1 LTFKLTL
8 NPCSHSIGEIL
19 DLLKAKSAVFQDV
32 KRRTD
37 SLYRHPRGNRGQILN
52 DRWDS
57 DTYSIF
63 SEYTEKKFFDFD
75 DDIMKSP
82 AYRRVYSSIR
92 SVQRPRRPQRT
103 RLEPIVNLL
112 DEEDLIDLRDNPPL
126 IPSYTLELENELS
139 PSSLDRRLS
148 TQPSTTSPNIIEDT
162 INEYLIP
169 IKSQS
174 NQDCEPNLA
183 FSKANALEVP
193 ERLTNTDN
201 PTEDMESQGTAGSP
215 DKEEVGGA
223 ALDSAD
229 GLISTDGDGIKII
242 ETGLDE
248 TKLEET
254 KSNEPISDKTID
266 DAVLVDG
273 NVETTDAMKISKP
286 LINTSPPIAVG
297 DTNPAPRS
305 ELTRPAMPSAISQQT
320 TATYALE
327 PINLPG
333 NSDSLIEAAA
343 SGKSD
348 SVRERLVKTVQIR
361 DAVLQ
366 LALLSASLHGHTDIV
381 DMLLLRGINVNCSQS
396 EKVMICERSRTNLT
410 PLHLAAANNKSS
422 TIELLLKCGAEV
434 GSKDSLG
441 WTPLHFA
448 SARGCVS
455 AVQVLLEHKAPIE
468 SGESGA
474 SCTPL
479 FVATSF
485 GALETAMVL
494 RDSGANQN
502 VKAKF
507 GFTLLHAA
515 ALGNCTDYSTTFKE
529 RLIFSE
535 MVDLFRPINRISLF
549 RPNRIPL
556 FRPNSIHHI
565 QLLSGSKLQSLSR
578 IAHLEHLIEIGCD
591 PSTPDAFGFTPLHLA
606 CLHSIDIAR
615 VLIKHTKNI
624 SAKSKFGWTPLH
636 IAALWSSDVLLA
648 QLLIQAGADLEV
660 PLGQPGVGEAGG
672 EIWASQRLAELNDPF
687 VTSLTPLGLAVAK
700 SNHDMAKYLLRMG
713 AKSQMPGPSGIGVL
727 YIAAAMGNTAILVLL
742 CKQGVGFRQKGLQGI
757 KTAERSAAEQSPDS
771 RTSSGQVVRIEKREQ
786 LVASTSAQS
795 TEEFFASEECLPKSL
810 RMDVDT
816 CDRHGNTPLLRVI
829 RDLNVA
835 ATRSA
840 AATRL
845 LELGANPGVS
855 EQDGKYLL
863 HFSAKL
869 EVDEIRQ
876 LFKAGAPLDAKGPSG
891 FTPLLELVRFGSNPR
906 KLECLVSLG
915 ADIYAKDA
923 KGRSAWKLV
932 SERYKSGIGH
942 RAISSISSM
951 SLSELTDNI
960 CKSEI
965 KKSLNKAR
973 KMKPPPR
980 GWVK

>member
-1 LTFKLTL
+1 M
-8 NPCSHSIGEIL
+8 
-19 DLLKAKSAVFQDV
+19 LKAKSTVFQDV

-37 SLYRHPRGNRGQILN
+37 SLYRPPQDNSGQILN

-63 SEYTEKKFFDFD
+63 SEHTEKKFFDFD

-92 SVQRPRRPQRT
+92 NVQRPRRPQRT
-103 RLEPIVNLL
+103 RLEPIANLL

-148 TQPSTTSPNIIEDT
+148 AQPSTTSPNIIEDT
-162 INEYLIP
+162 INEYHVP

-174 NQDCEPNLA
+174 NQDCEPDLA
-183 FSKANALEVP
+183 FIRTNALGIP
-193 ERLTNTDN
+193 ERLTNTGN
-201 PTEDMESQGTAGSP
+201 PTEDIESQGAAGSP
-215 DKEEVGGA
+215 GREEVEGA

-229 GLISTDGDGIKII
+229 GLISTDGDGVKII

-254 KSNEPISDKTID
+254 KSDEPISDKTTD
-266 DAVLVDG
+266 HAALVDG
-273 NVETTDAMKISKP
+273 NVETTDSMKISKP

-297 DTNPAPRS
+297 DANPAAKS
-305 ELTRPAMPSAISQQT
+305 ELTRPAMPLVISQQT

-327 PINLPG
+327 PIYLSGGFCTDGLLHPFPG
-333 NSDSLIEAAA
+333 NSNNLIQAGA

-348 SVRERLVKTVQIR
+348 SVREQLLKAVPIR
-361 DAVLQ
+361 DNVLQ

-381 DMLLLRGINVNCSQS
+381 SMLLIRGINVNCSQS
-396 EKVMICERSRTNLT
+396 EEVTICKSSRTNLT
-410 PLHLAAANNKSS
+410 PLHLVAANNKSS
-422 TIELLLKCGAEV
+422 TIELLLKCGAKV
-434 GSKDSLG
+434 DSKDSLG

-474 SCTPL
+474 SGTPL
-479 FVATSF
+479 FVAVGF

-494 RDSGANQN
+494 CDSGANKN
-502 VKAKF
+502 AKERS
-507 GFTLLHAA
+507 FTLLHAA
-515 ALGNCTDYSTTFKE
+515 ALGNCTNYSTTFKM
-529 RLIFSE
+529 RLTFSE
-535 MVDLFRPINRISLF
+535 RDLRGISRRPFSPFSLF
-549 RPNRIPL
+549 RPTD
-556 FRPNSIHHI
+556 SIHHI
-565 QLLSGSKLQSLSR
+565 QLLSGSKLESLSC

-591 PSTPDAFGFTPLHLA
+591 PSIPDAFGFTPLHLA

-624 SAKSKFGWTPLH
+624 SATSEFGWTPLH

-660 PLGQPGVGEAGG
+660 PLGWPGT
-672 EIWASQRLAELNDPF
+672 SQRLAELNDLF

-700 SNHDMAKYLLRMG
+700 SNHNMAKYLLRMG

-727 YIAAAMGNTAILVLL
+727 HIAAVVGNTAILVLL
-742 CKQGVGFRQKGLQGI
+742 CKQGVGFKQKGLQGI
-757 KTAERSAAEQSPDS
+757 KTAEQSAAEQSPSS

-786 LVASTSAQS
+786 LAVSTATQS
-795 TEEFFASEECLPKSL
+795 TEELFASEECLPKSL

-816 CDRHGNTPLLRVI
+816 RDQHGNTPLLRVI

-840 AATRL
+840 VATRL
-845 LELGANPGVS
+845 LELGASPRVS
-855 EQDGKYLL
+855 GEGGKHLL
-863 HFSAKL
+863 HFSDKL
-869 EVDEIRQ
+869 QVDEIRQ
-876 LFKAGAPLDAKGPSG
+876 LFQAGAPLDTKCHSG
-891 FTPLLELVRFGSNPR
+891 FTPLLELVRFGSKPR
-906 KLECLVSLG
+906 NLEYLVSLG

-932 SERYKSGIGH
+932 SERYASGVAH
-942 RAISSISSM
+942 RAISSISSL
-951 SLSELTDNI
+951 SLSEFTDDNH
-960 CKSEI
+960 KSVI
-965 KKSLNKAR
+965 KKILNKAR
-973 KMKPPPR
+973 KMKPPPH
-980 GWVK
+980 GWVE

>member
-1 LTFKLTL
+1 MTFKLTL
-8 NPCSHSIGEIL
+8 NRCSHSIGEIL

-37 SLYRHPRGNRGQILN
+37 SLYRPPQGNRGQILN

-63 SEYTEKKFFDFD
+63 SEYTEGRFFDFD

-103 RLEPIVNLL
+103 RLEQIVNLL

-126 IPSYTLELENELS
+126 IPSYTWELENELS

-148 TQPSTTSPNIIEDT
+148 TQPSTTSPNIIGDT
-162 INEYLIP
+162 INEYLTP
-169 IKSQS
+169 ITSQS
-174 NQDCEPNLA
+174 NQNCEPNLA
-183 FSKANALEVP
+183 FSRTNALEVP

-201 PTEDMESQGTAGSP
+201 PTEDMESQGPARSP

-223 ALDSAD
+223 VLDSAD
-229 GLISTDGDGIKII
+229 GLISTDGDGIKVIK
-242 ETGLDE
+242 TGLGE

-254 KSNEPISDKTID
+254 KSNQPVSNKTAD

-273 NVETTDAMKISKP
+273 NVETTDAMEISKP
-286 LINTSPPIAVG
+286 SINTSPPIAVEN
-297 DTNPAPRS
+297 TNPAPES
-305 ELTRPAMPSAISQQT
+305 ELARPAMPSAISQQT
-320 TATYALE
+320 AAAYALE

-348 SVRERLVKTVQIR
+348 SVRERLVKTGQIR
-361 DAVLQ
+361 NAVLQ

-396 EKVMICERSRTNLT
+396 EEVMICERSRTNLT
-410 PLHLAAANNKSS
+410 PLHLAAANNKSL
-422 TIELLLKCGAEV
+422 TIELLLRCGAEV
-434 GSKDSLG
+434 RSKDSLG

-455 AVQVLLEHKAPIE
+455 AVQVLLEHRAPIE

-479 FVATSF
+479 FVAASF

-494 RDSGANQN
+494 RDSGANKN

-529 RLIFSE
+529 RLVFSE
-535 MVDLFRPINRISLF
+535 RVDLSRS
-549 RPNRIPL
+549 NRIPRS
-556 FRPNSIHHI
+556 RPNSIHHI
-565 QLLSGSKLQSLSR
+565 QLLSGSKLQLLSR
-578 IAHLEHLIEIGCD
+578 VAHLEHLIEIGCD

-672 EIWASQRLAELNDPF
+672 EIWASQGLAELNDPF
-687 VTSLTPLGLAVAK
+687 VTSLTPLGLAVAT

-713 AKSQMPGPSGIGVL
+713 AKSQMPGPSGVGVL
-727 YIAAAMGNTAILVLL
+727 HIAAAMGNTAILVLL

-757 KTAERSAAEQSPDS
+757 KTAERSAAEQSPDP
-771 RTSSGQVVRIEKREQ
+771 RTSSGQAVRIEKREQ
-786 LVASTSAQS
+786 LVASTAAQS

-810 RMDVDT
+810 RMDVDS
-816 CDRHGNTPLLRVI
+816 CDRHGNTPLLWVI

-855 EQDGKYLL
+855 DRNGKHLL

-869 EVDEIRQ
+869 EIDEIRQ
-876 LFKAGAPLDAKGPSG
+876 LFKAGAPLDAKGSSG
-891 FTPLLELVRFGSNPR
+891 FTPLLELVWFDSNPR

-932 SERYKSGIGH
+932 SERYKSGIGR
-942 RAISSISSM
+942 RAIISISSM
-951 SLSELTDNI
+951 ILSELTDNI

-965 KKSLNKAR
+965 KKILNKAR